1 MRIRN
6 MSKRH
11 IAHKIHT
18 WTLPAL
24 TKSVSDV
31 KELGHIDEKWATE
44 TIKHKKTRNENRELL
59 ACYYT
64 MLQ

>member
-1 MRIRN
+1 

-11 IAHKIHT
+11 IAHITHT

-24 TKSVSDV
+24 TKSVSSV
-31 KELGHIDEKWATE
+31 EELGHTDEKWATE
-44 TIKHKKTRNENRELL
+44 TTKHKKMRNENRELL